1 MPNWSGGIL
10 TTRGQA
16 LQAKV
21 DAGQTTLTFTKM
33 KIGSGVLGS
42 GQSLEDL
49 TDLITPKQ
57 NIGISGIS
65 ASGNITTLTGV
76 ITNAGVTTGYQV
88 RELGVF
94 ATDPALG
101 EILYSVTIDSAPD
114 YLPPEG
120 GAVAV
125 SQEFNYKIAV
135 SNAANVSATIS
146 TSGLVTVGMLQSHNH
161 NGIGTNGPRLGSS
174 ALLDGAATDLVIGN
188 RIITDTVTAAA
199 GSDTPT
205 NLWSKLGN
213 MIKQITG
220 KATWWTPPATTLEA
234 ANTHITAATGAHAA
248 SAISLT
254 PTGDVSANTVQAG
267 IAELAAEKLAAM
279 HALNGATCFYRDL
292 VGYTSGSSYITG
304 TIKIL
309 LPVGWAGTNT
319 MMTLDISGYHHGS
332 TPNSF
337 TALISAYARSVST
350 EWLYPNAVV
359 SSGSPITSVRFGYDS
374 VAGKPCI
381 LLGTTA
387 SSWNNLYLVVKEM
400 VAGQNNTNNY
410 SSGWTASL
418 ITDETGITGIVTA
431 TVKTLATVEGSI
443 APYGLG
449 TYVTQY
455 NGDLNSLNTATGFY
469 YASTGSTNRPTANNG
484 FILVEVLSAT
494 YATQTFTDVG
504 TNLKYTRRYAGGI
517 WDSWK
522 QISTMDLVAPAGYGL
537 GTAAILA
544 TGDWNNYLT
553 TGFFRGAYLA
563 NSPPPT
569 AQYFVMVIR
578 YDDNYVTQEAWSF
591 AGTAGLKYFRTKTSG
606 VWSAWNQIT
615 TTDTMGHIGDVKYTL
630 SSTPPPGWLKANGAA
645 VSRTT
650 YAALFAAMGTV
661 FGAGDGSTTF
671 NLPDLRGEFI
681 RGWDDGRGID
691 ASRALG
697 SSQLDALQNITG
709 NISAQ
714 VGGADMGG
722 NGAFGANN
730 SGNITKVGLN
740 TGVSGSTTG
749 LKFDSSLVVRT
760 ATETRPRNVAL
771 LACIKY

>member
-1 MPNWSGGIL
+1 MADTKTY
-10 TTRGQA
+10 TTNYNLEKPGQDDFYDVA
-16 LQAKV
+16 IFNANADKIDTELK
-21 DAGQTTLTFTKM
+21 AGANRDTTHK
-33 KIGSGVLGS
+33 
-42 GQSLEDL
+42 
-49 TDLITPKQ
+49 
-57 NIGISGIS
+57 N
-65 ASGNITTLTGV
+65 AATLDHPD
-76 ITNAGVTTGYQV
+76 N
-88 RELGVF
+88 
-94 ATDPALG
+94 
-101 EILYSVTIDSAPD
+101 SVTDA
-114 YLPPEG
+114 
-120 GAVAV
+120 
-125 SQEFNYKIAV
+125 K
-135 SNAANVSATIS
+135 
-146 TSGLVTVGMLQSHNH
+146 
-161 NGIGTNGPRLGSS
+161 
-174 ALLDGAATDLVIGN
+174 IGN
-188 RIITDTVTAAA
+188 RTITDTVTAAA
-199 GSDTPT
+199 GANTVT
-205 NLWSKLGN
+205 NLFNMIGN
-213 MIKQITG
+213 MLKRITG
-220 KATWWTPPATTLEA
+220 KTTWWTPPATTLEA
-234 ANTHITAATGAHAA
+234 ANTHITATTGAHAA
-248 SAISLT
+248 SAISST
-254 PTGDVSANTVQAG
+254 ATGDVSATNVQGA

-337 TALISAYARSVST
+337 TALISAYARSIST

-400 VAGQNNTNNY
+400 VAGQNNTTNY

-449 TYVTQY
+449 TAAC
-455 NGDLNSLNTATGFY
+455 L
-469 YASTGSTNRPTANNG
+469 AS
-484 FILVEVLSAT
+484 
-494 YATQTFTDVG
+494 
-504 TNLKYTRRYAGGI
+504 
-517 WDSWK
+517 
-522 QISTMDLVAPAGYGL
+522 
-537 GTAAILA
+537 
-544 TGDWNNYLT
+544 GDWNNYLT
-553 TGFFRGAYLA
+553 TGFFRGAYLG
-563 NSPPPT
+563 NSPPST
-569 AQYFVMVIR
+569 AQYFVMVMR
-578 YDDNYVTQEAWSF
+578 HDDNYVTQEAWSF
-591 AGTAGLKYFRTKTSG
+591 AGTVGLKYFRTKASG
-606 VWSAWNQIT
+606 VWSAWNPIIT
-615 TTDTMGHIGDVKYTL
+615 NDTIGHLGDVKFTL

-645 VSRTT
+645 VSRIT

-681 RGWDDGRGID
+681 RGWSDGRTDVDTG
-691 ASRALG
+691 RALG

-730 SGNITKVGLN
+730 SGNITKIGLN
-740 TGVSGSTTG
+740 TGVAGSTTG
-749 LKFDSSLVVRT
+749 IKFDASFVVRT